1 VRLPVSGN
9 PARSL
14 ELTMSHDLISSFASF
29 SSIDSSHSSVLL
41 VRDVAGDYRQV
52 DADELL
58 QAAQEVLLGRV
69 RGSEVLGSPKAVRD
83 FLQLRL
89 GTLAHEVFAVV
100 HLDSQNRV
108 IEYVEMF
115 RGTVSQTSVYPREVV
130 KDAMMRNSAALLLVH
145 NHPSGSTQPSR
156 ADEMLT
162 QTLKAALSL
171 VPTPIVTR
179 CGASAC
185 KQACSRQLRRR
196 TPAWVCR
203 VTQPHED

>member
-1 VRLPVSGN
+1 
-9 PARSL
+9 
-14 ELTMSHDLISSFASF
+14 MSHDLISSFTSVDSF
-29 SSIDSSHSSVLL
+29 HSSVLL

-52 DADELL
+52 DADELV

-69 RGSEVLGSPKAVRD
+69 LGSEVLGSPQAVRD

-162 QTLKAALSL
+162 QTLKAALAL
-171 VPTPIVTR
+171 VDVRVLDHLIVA
-179 CGASAC
+179 GSDILSMAE
-185 KQACSRQLRRR
+185 KGLM
-196 TPAWVCR
+196 
-203 VTQPHED
+203 